1 MPRGLSNKHTVL
13 VTVTFDKPCTK
24 KVALRELRDTIHSKN
39 YCTQYKDDE
48 PGEYTIRSV
57 KGQ

>member
-1 MPRGLSNKHTVL
+1 MTSKTHTVM

-24 KVALRELRDTIHSKN
+24 KVALRELRDTIHGKN
-39 YCTQYKDDE
+39 YCTQYKDSE